1 MGAALAAPIAAVAVL
16 VALACLALARPEPAP
31 AATSTATLEQS
42 FLGAVNRQRL
52 GHGRRPVRL
61 DSRLRHAARFHS
73 RDMVRRHYFAHG
85 DFADRIASFGA
96 PRPWVGEALGWI
108 AASTAPVQTIVDL
121 WMHSPEHRAVLLRP
135 GFSLIGVGV
144 ARGPFMGY
152 RGTIVVTADFSGW

>member
-73 RDMVRRHYFAHG
+73 ETWCGVTTSLTETSPIG
-85 DFADRIASFGA
+85 SQASARLA
-96 PRPWVGEALGWI
+96 PG
-108 AASTAPVQTIVDL
+108 
-121 WMHSPEHRAVLLRP
+121 
-135 GFSLIGVGV
+135 
-144 ARGPFMGY
+144 
-152 RGTIVVTADFSGW
+152 